1 MKRLKI
7 KRSIFIKIAVTNS
20 LVLMLSLSTL
30 GISAVR
36 KINSSL
42 QNNLKITSLQTLK
55 QVDKGFSQYLDKMT
69 QNLNVLSENSD
80 VKNLS
85 QYFYILDQYD
95 NTTEHIQSFLASLK
109 STLTGVESI
118 YYASD
123 TGRIILDNK
132 VSDENEFEFKEKDWY
147 RNAKLNKNTIMYSE
161 VYEDEISNK
170 DIITISKSVEA
181 DDGTF
186 IGVVGIDINLDEM
199 HKYINE
205 ITLLNNGYVILAEK
219 NGKVIID
226 RNDNKLNDL
235 SDDSYWD
242 YLLSEETGVYEWKT
256 DDEMKYVSH
265 ITNSETGW
273 KIVGYV
279 SENEIGS
286 NIKEIN
292 RNIFIIMIIC
302 LAAGL
307 IVSLIVV
314 SKMVVNIRKINRNVE
329 KIADGD
335 FKERVFISSNDE
347 INELAENLNNALD
360 NISSLIGSIDLAAT
374 EVSDSASKIADMSEE
389 TTISVS
395 QVTDAINNI
404 SSGASEQTEAVENVT
419 NTSVNLSCRID
430 EVKNSTKKILELS
443 KITENLSDEGVG
455 ILNELVQKAERTLN
469 NTIQSTEDV
478 VDMNKSVKNINYISD
493 VIADITEQTNLLS
506 LNASIEAARAGEAGR
521 GFSVVAEEIRKL
533 AEESKSSTDKIKN
546 IIMQISEKTEGSS
559 RMMENNIKILT
570 EQDKYFENTKY
581 KFSQIAQSIKDLVK
595 EIEAINKLIENMTV
609 DKDKVIKAVN
619 DIFIVSQN
627 AAASSEEVN
636 ASSEE
641 VTSTMNELTSFAE
654 KLEEMSENLKK
665 EINNFEI

>member
-1 MKRLKI
+1 M
-7 KRSIFIKIAVTNS
+7 
-20 LVLMLSLSTL
+20 
-30 GISAVR
+30 
-36 KINSSL
+36 
-42 QNNLKITSLQTLK
+42 
-55 QVDKGFSQYLDKMT
+55 
-69 QNLNVLSENSD
+69 
-80 VKNLS
+80 
-85 QYFYILDQYD
+85 
-95 NTTEHIQSFLASLK
+95 
-109 STLTGVESI
+109 
-118 YYASD
+118 
-123 TGRIILDNK
+123 
-132 VSDENEFEFKEKDWY
+132 
-147 RNAKLNKNTIMYSE
+147 
-161 VYEDEISNK
+161 
-170 DIITISKSVEA
+170 
-181 DDGTF
+181 
-186 IGVVGIDINLDEM
+186 
-199 HKYINE
+199 
-205 ITLLNNGYVILAEK
+205 
-219 NGKVIID
+219 
-226 RNDNKLNDL
+226 
-235 SDDSYWD
+235 
-242 YLLSEETGVYEWKT
+242 
-256 DDEMKYVSH
+256 
-265 ITNSETGW
+265 
-273 KIVGYV
+273 
-279 SENEIGS
+279 
-286 NIKEIN
+286 
-292 RNIFIIMIIC
+292 
-302 LAAGL
+302 AAGL

-665 EINNFEI
+665 RN

>member
-665 EINNFEI
+665 RN

>member
-1 MKRLKI
+1 
-7 KRSIFIKIAVTNS
+7 
-20 LVLMLSLSTL
+20 
-30 GISAVR
+30 
-36 KINSSL
+36 
-42 QNNLKITSLQTLK
+42 
-55 QVDKGFSQYLDKMT
+55 
-69 QNLNVLSENSD
+69 
-80 VKNLS
+80 
-85 QYFYILDQYD
+85 
-95 NTTEHIQSFLASLK
+95 
-109 STLTGVESI
+109 
-118 YYASD
+118 
-123 TGRIILDNK
+123 
-132 VSDENEFEFKEKDWY
+132 
-147 RNAKLNKNTIMYSE
+147 
-161 VYEDEISNK
+161 
-170 DIITISKSVEA
+170 
-181 DDGTF
+181 
-186 IGVVGIDINLDEM
+186 
-199 HKYINE
+199 
-205 ITLLNNGYVILAEK
+205 
-219 NGKVIID
+219 
-226 RNDNKLNDL
+226 
-235 SDDSYWD
+235 
-242 YLLSEETGVYEWKT
+242 
-256 DDEMKYVSH
+256 
-265 ITNSETGW
+265 
-273 KIVGYV
+273 
-279 SENEIGS
+279 
-286 NIKEIN
+286 
-292 RNIFIIMIIC
+292 
-302 LAAGL
+302 
-307 IVSLIVV
+307 
-314 SKMVVNIRKINRNVE
+314 MVVNIRKINRNVE

-665 EINNFEI
+665 RN

>member
-292 RNIFIIMIIC
+292 RNIFIIMIYVW
-302 LAAGL
+302 L
-307 IVSLIVV
+307 
-314 SKMVVNIRKINRNVE
+314 
-329 KIADGD
+329 
-335 FKERVFISSNDE
+335 
-347 INELAENLNNALD
+347 
-360 NISSLIGSIDLAAT
+360 
-374 EVSDSASKIADMSEE
+374 
-389 TTISVS
+389 
-395 QVTDAINNI
+395 
-404 SSGASEQTEAVENVT
+404 
-419 NTSVNLSCRID
+419 
-430 EVKNSTKKILELS
+430 
-443 KITENLSDEGVG
+443 
-455 ILNELVQKAERTLN
+455 
-469 NTIQSTEDV
+469 
-478 VDMNKSVKNINYISD
+478 
-493 VIADITEQTNLLS
+493 
-506 LNASIEAARAGEAGR
+506 
-521 GFSVVAEEIRKL
+521 
-533 AEESKSSTDKIKN
+533 
-546 IIMQISEKTEGSS
+546 
-559 RMMENNIKILT
+559 
-570 EQDKYFENTKY
+570 QD
-581 KFSQIAQSIKDLVK
+581 
-595 EIEAINKLIENMTV
+595 
-609 DKDKVIKAVN
+609 
-619 DIFIVSQN
+619 
-627 AAASSEEVN
+627 
-636 ASSEE
+636 
-641 VTSTMNELTSFAE
+641 
-654 KLEEMSENLKK
+654 
-665 EINNFEI
+665 